1 VFLALSGLPEGREG
15 ANDRRPLK
23 GREGAVL
30 VLEVVDE
37 IDVCR
42 VVLEAGTAGG
52 PIDGRPGPTDGR
64 GFMPTEGTRAFDGV
78 PVREV
83 EALELAV
90 AICFVGDFVGDYDG
104 KALVITGDGTDDK
117 ATYSC
122 NT

>member
-1 VFLALSGLPEGREG
+1 
-15 ANDRRPLK
+15 
-23 GREGAVL
+23 
-30 VLEVVDE
+30 
-37 IDVCR
+37 
-42 VVLEAGTAGG
+42 
-52 PIDGRPGPTDGR
+52 
-64 GFMPTEGTRAFDGV
+64 MPTEGTRAFDGV

-90 AICFVGDFVGDYDG
+90 AICFVGDFVGDYDD